1 MKPVA
6 IFRFS
11 AEDGPG
17 YFATFLDRHSIPWR
31 LFKLDEGDIV
41 PDDCDLFSGL
51 VFMGGPMSVNDELP
65 WIPLVLALIR
75 EAMKR
80 GLPCLGHCLGGQLMS
95 RALDG
100 EVTKN
105 PVKEIGWNPVV
116 AENNADA
123 RRWLGDDITDQP
135 QLTAFQW
142 HGETFSLPEGA
153 TRILTGT
160 ACSNQAFV
168 IGKSLGMQ
176 CHTEMTPEMI
186 EAWCI
191 DWAQENAD
199 PSLPSVQTP
208 EEMRGQLNENLRAL
222 RQLSDRL
229 YSSWI
234 KGLRS

>member
-1 MKPVA
+1 MDSPGAGADPRGDEAGPALLGSLSWWTTNVQGAGRGSDKKP
-6 IFRFS
+6 
-11 AEDGPG
+11 G
-17 YFATFLDRHSIPWR
+17 
-31 LFKLDEGDIV
+31 EGNRAGIQ
-41 PDDCDLFSGL
+41 S
-51 VFMGGPMSVNDELP
+51 LP
-65 WIPLVLALIR
+65 
-75 EAMKR
+75 
-80 GLPCLGHCLGGQLMS
+80 
-95 RALDG
+95 
-100 EVTKN
+100 
-105 PVKEIGWNPVV
+105 
-116 AENNADA
+116 ENNADA